1 MEELDDLLAGLP
13 SDVMAEL
20 NEIVG
25 RPINTAVFM
34 GNTNEEPN
42 TTPQEDSNTQPET
55 AVVPEETD
63 TTVEGLVLQESTG
76 TIEREV
82 LTNDETTNTTTDV
95 IQEPAPSTLVGNIE
109 RRITEL
115 SVAVEDLKEKEIR
128 YSGAEWFQNIKN
140 SSITIIG
147 AGGISSWAGVIL
159 SKMGARLVIYD
170 DDIYEPTNLAGQ
182 LCLLEHLGWNKARSL
197 TDLCVKLGGSYVV
210 GRADK
215 FTKSSNTGLI
225 CIVGVD
231 NMETRKAAL
240 NKWHKEFG
248 HFEDA
253 LFIDGRLE
261 AEIYQI
267 YCIPGGPSVDHYVE
281 QYLKEWVPSTAIPD
295 AACSFKQTSYMAAGI
310 GSRIAEIVA
319 AFLTPPD
326 SVPRFIPF
334 MIEHTPYGEFI
345 RNYPSNI

>member
-25 RPINTAVFM
+25 RPVNTAVFM
-34 GNTNEEPN
+34 GDSSEESGI
-42 TTPQEDSNTQPET
+42 TPEEDPYNPR
-55 AVVPEETD
+55 AIAAIPEETD
-63 TTVEGLVLQESTG
+63 TMVGDLIVQESTG
-76 TIEREV
+76 TIEREI
-82 LTNDETTNTTTDV
+82 LTNDEIANRTNEV
-95 IQEPAPSTLVGNIE
+95 IDPTPSALVGSLE

-140 SSITIIG
+140 SVITIIG
-147 AGGISSWAGVIL
+147 AGGISSWTGAIL
-159 SKMGARLVIYD
+159 SKMGAKLVIFD

-182 LCLLEHLGWNKARSL
+182 LCLLSHLGWKKTTAL
-197 TDLCVKLGGSYVV
+197 TDLCMKLGGSFIVA
-210 GRADK
+210 RTER
-215 FTKSSNTGLI
+215 FTQSSNTSPI

-231 NMETRKAAL
+231 NMETRQIAL
-240 NKWHKEFG
+240 NKWYKDFG
-248 HFEDA
+248 HFENA

-267 YCIPGGPSVDHYVE
+267 YCIPGGPFVGHYVE

-345 RNYPSNI
+345 RNYPSNT

>member
-25 RPINTAVFM
+25 RPVNTAVFM
-34 GNTNEEPN
+34 GNTNEEPD
-42 TTPQEDSNTQPET
+42 TTPEEDPNIQPET

-82 LTNDETTNTTTDV
+82 LTNDEVTSRINDTIPESV
-95 IQEPAPSTLVGNIE
+95 PSTLVGNIE

-115 SVAVEDLKEKEIR
+115 SVAIDDLKEREIR

-140 SSITIIG
+140 SVITIIG

-159 SKMGARLVIYD
+159 SKMGAKLVIYD
-170 DDIYEPTNLAGQ
+170 DDTYEPTNLAGQ
-182 LCLLEHLGWNKARSL
+182 LCLLDHLGWNKARAL
-197 TDLCVKLGGSYVV
+197 TDLCIQLGGPSVI
-210 GRADK
+210 GKSER
-215 FTKSSNTGLI
+215 FTQNSHSGLI
-225 CIVGVD
+225 CVVGVD

-240 NKWHKEFG
+240 NKWYKEYG

-267 YCIPGGPSVDHYVE
+267 YCIPGGSSVDHYVE